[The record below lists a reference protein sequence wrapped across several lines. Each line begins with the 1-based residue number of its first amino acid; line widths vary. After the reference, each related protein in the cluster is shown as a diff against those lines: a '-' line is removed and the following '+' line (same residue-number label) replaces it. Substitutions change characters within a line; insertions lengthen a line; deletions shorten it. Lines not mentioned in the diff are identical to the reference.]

1 MIALRLGSRSLP
13 LPAGVPLAIAYVIL
27 YVALD
32 WVSALDPQGGPL
44 GITPW
49 NPPPGLS
56 LFLLLRFG
64 LAFTPWLFVAS
75 LVAELVVRGMP
86 ASWPLAIATCV
97 LFTGG
102 YAGMA
107 ALLRGPLRFDAAF
120 TRMRDVS
127 IFAGLALVTTLV
139 VALAY
144 VGLYRAAFGIPQDDA
159 WHSVVEFWIG
169 DLIGLIVTT
178 PFLLA
183 FTQRAIAATKAVAG
197 LGRAGLAYIDGHSD
211 FRHDAN
217 LLPLRKDARSDL
229 ACAVGRSVDGTTLS
243 PHFRD
248 ADTATIGFKRD
259 DEAFLELRKTEILLW
274 PMYWLYEHSR
284 LDLEESLKRRFHRAE
299 LEAIWI
305 HLDLDALD
313 PKLLPGVAT
322 PIDDGLS
329 AEELVPILRILLA
342 TGKVAGMSVSNL
354 TPELL
359 ADEGQAQIVADALAR
374 AFGPSCE
381 ADKT

>member
-1 MIALRLGSRSLP
+1 MPKPLVIIDGSGPDSKSAPAEPSRLGLNERLGATSTQA
-13 LPAGVPLAIAYVIL
+13 AGDLAT
-27 YVALD
+27 
-32 WVSALDPQGGPL
+32 Q
-44 GITPW
+44 
-49 NPPPGLS
+49 
-56 LFLLLRFG
+56 
-64 LAFTPWLFVAS
+64 VAS
-75 LVAELVVRGMP
+75 LIAEDKLPIVLAP
-86 ASWPLAIATCV
+86 AC
-97 LFTGG
+97 
-102 YAGMA
+102 
-107 ALLRGPLRFDAAF
+107 
-120 TRMRDVS
+120 DVS
-127 IFAGLALVTTLV
+127 V
-139 VALAY
+139 
-144 VGLYRAAFGIPQDDA
+144 
-159 WHSVVEFWIG
+159 
-169 DLIGLIVTT
+169 
-178 PFLLA
+178 
-183 FTQRAIAATKAVAG
+183 AATKAVAG

-329 AEELVPILRILLA
+329 AEELVPILRTLLA
-342 TGKVAGMSVSNL
+342 TGKVVGMSVSNL

-374 AFGPSCE
+374 AFGPSSE